1 KMKINDFLL
10 DEGGQSESVFKLALV
25 VIIIAAVLAVVA
37 FVMGG
42 AWSGAGEIKEQTVV
56 AGNTTN
62 QSTRCLLTGEGCK

>member
-1 KMKINDFLL
+1 MSAIDFFL

-25 VIIIAAVLAVVA
+25 IIIIAAVLAIVA

-42 AWSGAGEIKEQTVV
+42 AWTGSTQIKEQTVI

-62 QSTRCLLTGEGCK
+62 QSTNCLLTGEGCR